1 MPSPYIPCTHFYTRN
16 VSKALCLFL
25 PQLGKLKL
33 TRDSPL
39 GTACPDAQK
48 SVPLYS

>member
-16 VSKALCLFL
+16 VSKALCLCL